1 MDSVTIQLTTTT
13 SSETPTVGTSGTART
28 IIQTSSLSND
38 TLKQIGNT
46 NTSAS
51 ITPAPSSSLTSITIE
66 IYDEALFDALSIA
79 SLIPSLRKDG
89 NGLVIIKVK
98 NDNSLESSSSLMS
111 NIHAGIALAGL
122 TAESESV
129 QVRDDGGDSSSISWR
144 VITSK
149 YKPPQVSASTV
160 SVARIN
166 TNIIAKKSTTKNSVK
181 NKNNA
186 ITINLD
192 LDDDD
197 LINEDDLLND
207 EEGMGLVNAPPVME
221 ARPKEDDCGGRKPCD
236 NCTCG
241 RAEAEAQMMMTVDEN
256 NPQNNEGGGGGGG
269 ERKIIKDM
277 KSSCGNCSKGDAF
290 RCAGCPFLGKP
301 AFKEGE
307 EHLVLDLTDDL

>member
-1 MDSVTIQLTTTT
+1 MDSVTIQLTKT
-13 SSETPTVGTSGTART
+13 SSETPAGTSGTAT
-28 IIQTSSLSND
+28 IQTSSLSNN

-66 IYDEALFDALSIA
+66 IFDEALFDALSIA

-89 NGLVIIKVK
+89 SGQVIIKVK
-98 NDNSLESSSSLMS
+98 NNKNSNDGNGGSLMS

-129 QVRDDGGDSSSISWR
+129 QNDDMSWR

-160 SVARIN
+160 TVARIN
-166 TNIIAKKSTTKNSVK
+166 TAKKNTNSVK
-181 NKNNA
+181 NA
-186 ITINLD
+186 ITINID
-192 LDDDD
+192 FEEDD

-207 EEGMGLVNAPPVME
+207 DGMGLVNAPPVME

-241 RAEAEAQMMMTVDEN
+241 RAEAEAERAVDEN
-256 NPQNNEGGGGGGG
+256 NPQNEGVG
-269 ERKIIKDM
+269 ERKIIKDL

>member
-1 MDSVTIQLTTTT
+1 MDSVTIKLAKT
-13 SSETPTVGTSGTART
+13 STETPTGAIGTAT
-28 IIQTSSLSND
+28 IQTSSVSND
-38 TLKQIGNT
+38 TLKQIGNA

-51 ITPAPSSSLTSITIE
+51 ITPALSSSITSITIE
-66 IYDEALFDALSIA
+66 IFDETLFDPLSIA

-89 NGLVIIKVK
+89 SGLVIIKVK
-98 NDNSLESSSSLMS
+98 NNNNVGSSLMS

-129 QVRDDGGDSSSISWR
+129 QDDGISWR

-166 TNIIAKKSTTKNSVK
+166 TAKKNTNSVK
-181 NKNNA
+181 KA

-207 EEGMGLVNAPPVME
+207 EGMGLVNAPPVME

-241 RAEAEAQMMMTVDEN
+241 RAEAEAQTAMDEN
-256 NPQNNEGGGGGGG
+256 NPQNEGVG